1 MFKVLSVSHDPVIG
15 RWQHSVLEAGGYT
28 VASAVDGVEASRFIH
43 AAEVHAMLLGSAVA
57 VDDRTSLALLAFN
70 NNIPVVCT
78 CGLSSS
84 GECPV
89 IHVPPFEPEQ
99 VLEALA
105 TSLGNQQRSRAV
117 GT

>member
-15 RWQHSVLEAGGYT
+15 RWQQALLETRGYT
-28 VASAVDGVEASRFIH
+28 PVNAPNAAEATRFI
-43 AAEVHAMLLGSAVA
+43 AGADVHAVLLGSAVG
-57 VDDRTSLALLAFN
+57 VGDRTSLALLAVTR
-70 NNIPVVCT
+70 NIPDVCT

-84 GECPV
+84 EDCPV

-99 VLEALA
+99 VLDALA
-105 TSLGNQQRSRAV
+105 TSLKHRQRSRAA